1 MWSEDIAY
9 INSSCI
15 YGVFITRCKLLDTF
29 RNRKVRLH
37 LQQSPHSFEADF
49 WPDET
54 KMEGQQND
62 ERSIKSF
69 PENCFHLSSH
79 LLFSTSQNS
88 VVLCTYTY
96 TCVYVPAAECKCCF
110 VLSQNL
116 LLELLKQ
123 FYKVPM
129 FTELIWIW
137 TPAGLVRFLCHP
149 SSITD
154 YKWYILLPGYSKKVF
169 PSTLYPCKK
178 LTAVQSA
185 CLHLCFSS
193 KPKSD
198 RPKRFL
204 N

>member
-1 MWSEDIAY
+1 MLPLGSMIRRHSIAY

-54 KMEGQQND
+54 KMVGQQND

-88 VVLCTYTY
+88 VVLCTSYTY
-96 TCVYVPAAECKCCF
+96 TCVYVPAAECKCSF

-123 FYKVPM
+123 FYKVHM
-129 FTELIWIW
+129 FTEII
-137 TPAGLVRFLCHP
+137 R
-149 SSITD
+149 I
-154 YKWYILLPGYSKKVF
+154 
-169 PSTLYPCKK
+169 
-178 LTAVQSA
+178 
-185 CLHLCFSS
+185 
-193 KPKSD
+193 
-198 RPKRFL
+198 
-204 N
+204 